1 MRKECASEECARNVG
16 RCLSLKVEGGQRLEE
31 GGAGLRRERGHE
43 HRVAAHSDRI
53 HSVFPPNE
61 RHMLVLL
68 GRLCM
73 RAIVCVWAMVCE
85 RLDTAEKDHNE
96 KVP

>member
-16 RCLSLKVEGGQRLEE
+16 RCLGLKVEGGQRLEE
-31 GGAGLRRERGHE
+31 GGAGLGRERGHE
-43 HRVAAHSDRI
+43 HRVAAHSDRV

-68 GRLCM
+68 GRLCDCV
-73 RAIVCVWAMVCE
+73 RVGDCVCGE
-85 RLDTAEKDHNE
+85 RLDTAGEDHNE